1 MSLCYNDNLHL
12 CSLIL
17 MTICLFVFKVWIE
30 DLKPK
35 LNDLDT
41 KPDLIAAV
49 GIILLWD
56 RYNLPLDENNKNAL
70 FRSLILEGNDQEK
83 NCPMYDKFKESF
95 QGESFIL

>member
-1 MSLCYNDNLHL
+1 
-12 CSLIL
+12 

-56 RYNLPLDENNKNAL
+56 KYNLPLNENNRNAL
-70 FRSLILEGNDQEK
+70 FRSLILEGNDKEN
-83 NCPMYDKFKESF
+83 NCPMYDIFKESF
-95 QGESFIL
+95 QGLIP